1 MDFDKKLI
9 FKMFLQLTYN
19 PITVVKREQ
28 ISSRHFVFLFISFLP
43 FFTFAW
49 NPFLSSDEIREVPL
63 NASENNLILKKAGW
77 SKDDDKTLLFEIHS
91 ELNGPIQCSSVNVE
105 LKDGKQVNKS
115 LMPKLFITQNSSKF
129 VSIANVIKGT
139 MKSYSII
146 CTCFKKKGNGD
157 CINPLKKTNDR

>member
-9 FKMFLQLTYN
+9 FKMLLKFTYN
-19 PITVVKREQ
+19 QVTAIKRKQ
-28 ISSRHFVFLFISFLP
+28 KLSRYFIFLFISSLP
-43 FFTFAW
+43 FFTLAW
-49 NPFLSSDEIREVPL
+49 NPFLSSDEIREVSL
-63 NASENNLILKKAGW
+63 NGSENNLIQKKAGW
-77 SKDDDKTLLFEIHS
+77 SKDDEKTLLFEIHS
-91 ELNGPIQCSSVNVE
+91 DLNGPIQCSSVNVE

-129 VSIANVIKGT
+129 VSIPNVLKGT

-157 CINPLKKTNDR
+157 CINPLKKSNQL